1 MEQPLS
7 SRPSL
12 RTILVVLVLALALAL
27 AAAVS
32 RVVVSS
38 GTGGSQPS
46 QGPGH
51 TSSTSGPSYVLAP
64 DAKNRND
71 RVSQPIDYG
80 GPCWLC
86 VGGAPDSPPPADD
99 GRRVPH

>member
-32 RVVVSS
+32 RVGLSS

-51 TSSTSGPSYVLAP
+51 TTTTSVPYVLAP
-64 DAKNRND
+64 DATPNAKDWND

-80 GPCWLC
+80 GPCWPC
-86 VGGAPDSPPPADD
+86 VGGAPDSPPPAD
-99 GRRVPH
+99 VP

>member
-51 TSSTSGPSYVLAP
+51 TSSTSGPSYVLAR
-64 DAKNRND
+64 DARTGTIGSA
-71 RVSQPIDYG
+71 SQ
-80 GPCWLC
+80 LTT
-86 VGGAPDSPPPADD
+86 GALLVV
-99 GRRVPH
+99 RRWCAG